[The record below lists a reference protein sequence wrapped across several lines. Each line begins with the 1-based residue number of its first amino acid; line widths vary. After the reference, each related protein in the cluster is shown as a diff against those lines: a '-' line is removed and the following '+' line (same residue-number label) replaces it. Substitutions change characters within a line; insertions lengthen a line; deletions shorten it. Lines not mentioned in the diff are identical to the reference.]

1 MTGAVKIA
9 LCLLLTATGHI
20 QAETATGKEN
30 LDAVKCGD
38 HFHVVAVREAETC
51 TKTK

>member
-30 LDAVKCGD
+30 LDVLQCGD
-38 HFHVVAVREAETC
+38 HFHVVAVQEAQ
-51 TKTK
+51 K

>member
-20 QAETATGKEN
+20 QAETASGPES

-38 HFHVVAVREAETC
+38 NYHVVAYQEAQ
-51 TKTK
+51 K

>member
-1 MTGAVKIA
+1 MTGAVKIS

-30 LDAVKCGD
+30 LGAVKCGD
-38 HFHVVAVREAETC
+38 HFHVVAAQEAQ
-51 TKTK
+51 K

>member
-1 MTGAVKIA
+1 MTGAVKIV

-38 HFHVVAVREAETC
+38 HLHVLAVREAQ
-51 TKTK
+51 K

>member
-20 QAETATGKEN
+20 QAETARGKEN

-38 HFHVVAVREAETC
+38 HFHVVAVQEAQ
-51 TKTK
+51 K